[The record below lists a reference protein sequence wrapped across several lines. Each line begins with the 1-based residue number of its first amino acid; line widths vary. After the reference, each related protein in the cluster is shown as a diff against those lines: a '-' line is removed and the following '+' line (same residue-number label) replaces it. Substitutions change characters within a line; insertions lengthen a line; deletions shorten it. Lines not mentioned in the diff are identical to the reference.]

1 MARLIYFILL
11 FMCPILQTFQ
21 TIRHGFRP
29 EYLTMYSG
37 DEISN
42 NILKINRGEGN
53 IFENSIREK
62 RDLLKSASKGTA
74 VSTPKTTNLNSDN
87 NPRNISTVVCIFY
100 NL

>member
-21 TIRHGFRP
+21 TIRHGFPP
-29 EYLTMYSG
+29 EYLTIYSG

-42 NILKINRGEGN
+42 NILTINRGEAN
-53 IFENSIREK
+53 AFANSIREK

-74 VSTPKTTNLNSDN
+74 AAADVSTIKPTNLNSDN
-87 NPRNISTVVCIFY
+87 NPRNISTVVCI
-100 NL
+100 